1 MDTCFRLFY
10 SSVAIH
16 WRSVLMSFDSNGF
29 DSWLLRETVGPAY
42 LLSFPLL
49 SLFPL
54 QQCLLMTGLI
64 NLCMIGSAIGCAGTA
79 IIRYFY
85 IRTSLQR
92 EINEAYKR
100 TKFLYLA
107 LSSGGILC
115 FVHIADFFRS
125 QYGKYG
131 LER

>member
-1 MDTCFRLFY
+1 M
-10 SSVAIH
+10 
-16 WRSVLMSFDSNGF
+16 
-29 DSWLLRETVGPAY
+29 
-42 LLSFPLL
+42 
-49 SLFPL
+49 

-64 NLCMIGSAIGCAGTA
+64 NLCMIGSIIGCAGTA

-85 IRTSLQR
+85 IRTSLQQ

-107 LSSGGILC
+107 LSISGILC

-125 QYGKYG
+125 QYGKCG
-131 LER
+131 LDRYNLAMS